1 MPFRNEFASLFR
13 QDATIAA
20 VVFGLVV
27 IAVGGAMLL
36 SRRRRRRGQEPSRK
50 GKADRLE
57 LGYVLG
63 LTGIVA
69 FLVVSSFV
77 ANARDFP
84 RPRPSV
90 VVRVTG
96 YQWCWTFRY
105 ANSPVTIDGQ
115 CNGGQ
120 PPTLVLPAGEPA
132 ELDITSTDVVHAF
145 WVSYLRVKAYAYPG
159 HVDSITITV
168 PHLGTWIGR
177 CAQLCGVLHY
187 EMDFKLTAVPP
198 AAFCQYLQ
206 AHGGTS

>member
-1 MPFRNEFASLFR
+1 MPFRSEFASLFT
-13 QDATIAA
+13 QDAVIAA

-27 IAVGGAMLL
+27 VAIAGAMLL
-36 SRRRRRRGQEPSRK
+36 SRRRRRLSRGPSSRD
-50 GKADRLE
+50 KADRLE
-57 LGYVLG
+57 LGYVLV
-63 LTGIVA
+63 LAGIVT
-69 FLVVSSFV
+69 FLVVTSFV

-84 RPRPSV
+84 RQKPSV

-115 CNGGQ
+115 CDGGQ

-132 ELDITSTDVVHAF
+132 ELDITSADVVHAF

-159 HVDSITITV
+159 HVDAITITV
-168 PHLGTWIGR
+168 PRPGTWPGR

-187 EMDFKLTAVPP
+187 EMDFTVTAVPP
-198 AAFCQYLQ
+198 ARFRQFLRAR
-206 AHGGTS
+206 GGMP